1 MSTLVALEDK
11 TLEEDVDT
19 STLEGT
25 GQTFQD
31 VTRMTGG
38 GDLEVAAHPDIGE
51 GDRGA
56 TVLPDPTIARDRG
69 ATVHPDLTIVVTEAL
84 LLGMIGRNVRTIIKM
99 RRNFHQTD
107 TEGMEA
113 IEIMDTDPGEAEI
126 LGILTEDPH
135 IMIREILGTETT
147 EGMRTIEETTE
158 TAPASGQPLR
168 LLHVRPTKIE
178 LK

>member
-1 MSTLVALEDK
+1 
-11 TLEEDVDT
+11 
-19 STLEGT
+19 
-25 GQTFQD
+25 
-31 VTRMTGG
+31 MTGG
-38 GDLEVAAHPDIGE
+38 GDPEVAAHPDLGE
-51 GDRGA
+51 GDRGVIVPPDPTIA
-56 TVLPDPTIARDRG
+56 RDRGVIVLPNPTIARDRG
-69 ATVHPDLTIVVTEAL
+69 ATVHPDLAIVVTEAL
-84 LLGMIGRNVRTIIKM
+84 LLVMIGWNVVRTIIKM
-99 RRNFHQTD
+99 RRIFHQTD